1 MRFKKCLSAFLVS
14 ALILTSFALPT
25 GFTSSAAET
34 GITETE
40 TVEEQTGTDGSQE
53 AVPDTEVSTE
63 TPEGSL
69 TEESDTSEE
78 GGIEAG
84 SDETGTGAEESDAT
98 ESDQNV
104 SNKSEE
110 SGVTGEVQGA
120 DVPQVMS
127 LLPLE
132 EVNAYLVLN
141 DYSEE
146 EIKNMPLGDVLD
158 MLRDSE
164 GNKISIDKNA
174 TTVWTYYKDESNNII
189 KDEYHVISREET
201 VDLSLFEYSR
211 DYTME
216 LIVGSGQQLDSNNV
230 RYLVK
235 VYLSEEISENIDY
248 EVYTENAD
256 GTRSQV
262 VPQRIVERTTTS
274 TVLGIEDIPVS
285 TIIYMLPEDEEDTEY
300 YLGLKSQAD
309 EHPDIKADVY
319 TMEELMKEL
328 VNPGSGVALTDQI
341 LNQNMEQSGAGYKGK
356 FNEPEDIFDWG
367 NMFFIIYRDVSK
379 NTIIS
384 FSEVSFAVTKDMSYM
399 TSELFTYG
407 EDEQK
412 EDIVCRYDQNVDVQD
427 FTVDMGSGVVSSVS
441 SVNGEYYMLE
451 EGYSADEEY
460 YLALD
465 AHSAEWTDDANGHVV
480 KAVVGH
486 YDSMEEAEGQEDI
499 KGQIIPEKTDRES
512 GKYGYKANY
521 NAENGGVNF
530 TVFFDD
536 DSVWK
541 FNVRVAEYDPV
552 YDTEYMQSFNDAP
565 VIGAQDPWFRVT
577 GANDTDGNPLD
588 TYIVEN
594 GKEINMDT
602 MYGYGYQ
609 TVLINEDVTEIQ
621 PTFWKAE
628 SDNVKVTKMYI
639 NDGEP
644 FEEGDTIECTSDETD
659 VVFHVTIEDE
669 NGEHTKRY
677 NVSFVKKGSGSQLYV
692 VDPKGAGE
700 DDPVRSVFLDEYFE
714 YKHDIFIA
722 NVGDK
727 ELTGLRVELD
737 ATNVKLDDYWTV
749 GGENNDSLAPFDT
762 TEVHTQYGELA
773 NIAKIRLL
781 PDGEGEIEGTL
792 TIYADG
798 QDPVIIKLSGQAQN
812 PQITTEELGEAV
824 KYVPYSYMVTTNNMY
839 DWTDVKFTM
848 DGELPDGVEFIES
861 TGEIYGVPL
870 ETGTFPITVTAEF
883 TSDSYEF
890 ESSTVDYVLT
900 VNDNTNE
907 NVYEASDENYQI
919 LEPIGTDVSGT
930 YDFVLTE
937 TGDQLFVS
945 NGEFDEFQD
954 LWLNGEK
961 LTEGV
966 DYTKVAGS
974 TRITISGQ
982 TFRNKANKNG
992 TNTIAAEYRVGND
1005 RANDLKRTAQNFRL
1019 NLGSGS
1025 GSGSGSWD
1033 SSTSFGSGMGG
1044 RGSGSGSS
1052 AYVSPYVTMIAQVV
1066 DKEDHPLVGYTVELH
1081 STPKTAQTDG
1091 EGKARFNNV
1100 DFGNHTITVKDQDGR
1115 TEASKNFTIAEGTKT
1130 SFNGDTI
1137 TARRGS
1143 GFLVKMVLDGN
1154 SLSFQSIEEV
1164 AVETGDS
1171 TGSMA
1176 WLYVVAMAGAAVAV
1190 YAVQRKRRAR

>member
-63 TPEGSL
+63 TPEG
-69 TEESDTSEE
+69 
-78 GGIEAG
+78 
-84 SDETGTGAEESDAT
+84 DETDALGKDEAEEEADKTGVGMEEADT
-98 ESDQNV
+98 VESDQNIN
-104 SNKSEE
+104 NKVEE
-110 SGVTGEVQGA
+110 SGVAGEAKGV

-127 LLPLE
+127 ILPLE

-146 EIKNMPLGDVLD
+146 EIKNMPVDKILEMLQDEKGDLI
-158 MLRDSE
+158 E
-164 GNKISIDKNA
+164 IDPNA
-174 TTVWTYYKDESNNII
+174 TIVWAYFKDEAGNVIQ
-189 KDEYHVISREET
+189 DEYHAIGKDET
-201 VDLSLFEYSR
+201 IDLTR
-211 DYTME
+211 VQNATGHTIE
-216 LIVGSGQQLDSNNV
+216 LIVGSGQQLDPGNV
-230 RYLVK
+230 RYIIN
-235 VYLSEEISENIDY
+235 VYTSKKISEELEF
-248 EVYTENAD
+248 EVYTQDRDSSREKVEIVKENFLSSDSKIKDSTGKA
-256 GTRSQV
+256 
-262 VPQRIVERTTTS
+262 VPAWNYYY
-274 TVLGIEDIPVS
+274 TVA
-285 TIIYMLPEDEEDTEY
+285 EDE
-300 YLGLKSQAD
+300 YLQPHLSVTS
-309 EHPDIKADVY
+309 KADQRPDVDVEIY
-319 TMEELMKEL
+319 
-328 VNPGSGVALTDQI
+328 VTDEYLKDQQAKPITNKI
-341 LNQNMEQSGAGYKGK
+341 LNQDMSVADAGYA
-356 FNEPEDIFDWG
+356 FNKLTSSGTGESFIFLYYQDGIQVDVLVVNFLLGGMASNIEGSLYSADGQG
-367 NMFFIIYRDVSK
+367 NVVYQT
-379 NTIIS
+379 NQS
-384 FSEVSFAVTKDMSYM
+384 FSLQEGMAEVYEYVLRPEYSA
-399 TSELFTYG
+399 E
-407 EDEQK
+407 
-412 EDIVCRYDQNVDVQD
+412 
-427 FTVDMGSGVVSSVS
+427 
-441 SVNGEYYMLE
+441 GEYYC
-451 EGYSADEEY
+451 S
-460 YLALD
+460 LD
-465 AHSAEWTDDANGHVV
+465 VV
-480 KAVVGH
+480 DGVTGEVNDRIKKVVVGH
-486 YDSMEEAEGQEDI
+486 YSSFDEAEDLPDIQDELFGDKGYLSNYGDEGIDFTIFFNDSMFGVEGAY
-499 KGQIIPEKTDRES
+499 QITV
-512 GKYGYKANY
+512 KAVDY
-521 NAENGGVNF
+521 
-530 TVFFDD
+530 DD
-536 DSVWK
+536 VWID
-541 FNVRVAEYDPV
+541 Y
-552 YDTEYMQSFNDAP
+552 TGAP
-565 VIGAQDPWFRVT
+565 VVGSQDPWFRVT
-577 GANDTDGNPLD
+577 GANGSDGDSLD

-609 TVLINEDVTEIQ
+609 TVLINEDVTQIQ
-621 PTFWKAE
+621 PVFSMVE
-628 SDNVKVTKMYI
+628 SEKVQVESIHYQGGKEYGYQKNEEDGSYIGDAIDCSSTITTVNFTLSMKDEKGVYPRNYIVK
-639 NDGEP
+639 
-644 FEEGDTIECTSDETD
+644 
-659 VVFHVTIEDE
+659 
-669 NGEHTKRY
+669 
-677 NVSFVKKGSGSQLYV
+677 FVKKGSGPKLYV
-692 VDPKGAGE
+692 AGPQGAGE

-722 NVGDK
+722 NVGDE

-749 GGENNDSLAPFDT
+749 GGENNDTLAPFDT
-762 TEVHTQYGELA
+762 TEVNTQYGELA

-798 QDPVIIKLSGQAQN
+798 QDPVVIKLSGQAQN

-839 DWTDVKFTM
+839 DWTNVKFTM

-982 TFRNKANKNG
+982 TFQNKANKNG

-1019 NLGSGS
+1019 NLRTGS
-1025 GSGSGSWD
+1025 GSGSGSWGGG
-1033 SSTSFGSGMGG
+1033 TGFGSGMGG

-1066 DKEDHPLVGYTVELH
+1066 DKEDHPLAGYTVELH
-1081 STPKTAQTDG
+1081 STLKTAQTDG

-1115 TEASKNFTIAEGTKT
+1115 TEASKNFAIAEGTKT
-1130 SFNGDTI
+1130 SLNGDTI

-1164 AVETGDS
+1164 AVETGDG
-1171 TGSMA
+1171 TGSMV